1 MFVSPHPRPPSTSF
15 YCSVLLSCRGSLFLM
30 SPHSPRL
37 TRWTTG
43 LLMPVDGF
51 CSQCWTTQTTV
62 IDCSS
67 FDPRDSPGLT
77 TSLSVCGLLSARKKQ
92 SSASPPGPASKRYW
106 ADSTNAAL
114 IDPNI
119 ENISANM
126 NRVDS
131 ERLLAAA
138 TKKLAAAAEG
148 YFSSEESNDNES
160 LPIDQENV

>member
-1 MFVSPHPRPPSTSF
+1 MLDHADNCNRKLP
-15 YCSVLLSCRGSLFLM
+15 L
-30 SPHSPRL
+30 PHSPGPLRM
-37 TRWTTG
+37 T
-43 LLMPVDGF
+43 
-51 CSQCWTTQTTV
+51 CS
-62 IDCSS
+62 
-67 FDPRDSPGLT
+67 
-77 TSLSVCGLLSARKKQ
+77 SVCGLFSARKKQ
-92 SSASPPGPASKRYW
+92 SSVSPPGSTAPTKRYW
-106 ADSTNAAL
+106 ADSTNTAL

-160 LPIDQENV
+160 LVIDQENV